1 MAIAKRTTISPARLR
16 DIESRLLDSVRRSP
30 RGCWE
35 WTGSLDKDGYGA
47 WRIPGFAQ
55 LAHRVAFRLFCSDFS
70 EGRCVC
76 HTCDNPRCCNPTH
89 LFIGSDLD
97 NARDRDRKGRGPR
110 GERNHFATLTPS
122 EVLRIR
128 DLAAGGMTQREIGNL
143 FGIPRGSVSTI
154 VLRKSWR
161 HL

>member
-1 MAIAKRTTISPARLR
+1 M
-16 DIESRLLDSVRRSP
+16 
-30 RGCWE
+30 
-35 WTGSLDKDGYGA
+35 
-47 WRIPGFAQ
+47 
-55 LAHRVAFRLFCSDFS
+55 
-70 EGRCVC
+70 C